1 LPPTILFCPKANPYS
16 AKNSFFALVLIV
28 EFILKKQNNYQIMKY
43 LFSTLLLFS
52 LTCPSC
58 SDRTANTNRPS
69 IEQINPMYLADID
82 TLYAQVEQLKK
93 AIENQAPE
101 KAIQAAFFAAR
112 TGYKRVEMLAELYN
126 PFTAKKLNQPALPE
140 VEEEDPQ
147 IVIEPEGFQVI
158 EELLFPYAPANQ
170 AEALKQVEITLVNVK
185 HLHHATTEN
194 IYTDAHIFDAM
205 RLEVFRSITLGIS
218 GFDSPV
224 AKNSLPEAAA
234 VFATLRRYLALY
246 APTQVLKAGADGDKT
261 PDRDAQS
268 FRELDQLLA
277 GAEQYL
283 AAHPDFDRF
292 DRAHFIT
299 QFANPLASQLLAYQ
313 NRLGIRPFT
322 DENRFL
328 RADAS
333 TLFAPNVFDPAYFAP
348 AQSRA
353 YARYP
358 KVIDLGKALFYDPLL
373 SGNGQRNCASCHQ
386 PDKALTDGLAKSR
399 RLDGKGFIG
408 RNAPSLLNAGLQASL
423 FYEGRVTYMEDQI
436 TDVLGAVDEMH
447 SSVPQVVGKL
457 NQHPSYPARFQAA
470 FGTSGAAITG
480 DQFKTALSTYLRSLQ
495 ALNSRF
501 DQYMRGDLT
510 KLSSQEVNGFNLF
523 MGKAK
528 CGTCHFMPLFN
539 GTVPPVFDRA
549 ETEVLGVPA
558 RPDTAQATLD
568 PDKGKFNLTKIPLH
582 TFAFKTTTARNA
594 EVTAPYMHNGV
605 YKNLE
610 QLIDFYNRG
619 GGAGIGIELEHQTL
633 PPDPL
638 LLTGQ
643 EKADLIA
650 FMKAL
655 TDTGSGY

>member
-1 LPPTILFCPKANPYS
+1 
-16 AKNSFFALVLIV
+16 
-28 EFILKKQNNYQIMKY
+28 MKY
-43 LFSTLLLFS
+43 LYTFLLLS
-52 LTCPSC
+52 CLTCASC
-58 SDRTANTNRPS
+58 SDGNVQTSRPA
-69 IEQINPMYLADID
+69 IEQINPLYLADID
-82 TLYAQVEQLKK
+82 TLYAQVEKLKK
-93 AIENQAPE
+93 TIESRAPE
-101 KAIQAAFFAAR
+101 AIVQAAFFAAR
-112 TGYKRVEMLAELYN
+112 TAYKRVELLAELYN

-158 EELLFPYAPANQ
+158 EELLFPYVPENR
-170 AEALKQVEITLVNVK
+170 AEALKQTDITLVNIK
-185 HLHHATTEN
+185 HLRHSTTEN
-194 IYTDAHIFDAM
+194 TYTDAHIFDAM

-224 AKNSLPEAAA
+224 AKNSLPEAATA
-234 VFATLRRYLALY
+234 FATLRRYLALY
-246 APTQVLKAGADGDKT
+246 APAQVLQADASGADGSSEPGQAK
-261 PDRDAQS
+261 AQ
-268 FRELDQLLA
+268 FQALDQLLA
-277 GAEQYL
+277 RAGQYL
-283 AAHPDFDRF
+283 VAHPDFDRF

-299 QFANPLASQLLAYQ
+299 QFANPISSQLLAYQ
-313 NRLGIRPFT
+313 NQLGIQPFVQ
-322 DENRFL
+322 ESRFL

-348 AQSRA
+348 VQSRP
-353 YARYP
+353 YARNP
-358 KVIDLGKALFYDPLL
+358 KVIELGKALFYDPLL

-399 RLDGKGFIG
+399 RIDGKGSIS

-436 TDVLGAVDEMH
+436 ADVLGAVDEMH
-447 SSVPQVVGKL
+447 SSVPEVVGKL
-457 NQHPSYPARFQAA
+457 KQHPTYPARFQAA
-470 FGTSGAAITG
+470 FGPASAIT
-480 DQFKTALSTYLRSLQ
+480 DEQFKVALSTYLRSLQ

-501 DQYMRGDLT
+501 DQYMRGDLA
-510 KLSSQEVNGFNLF
+510 KLNSQEVNGFNLF

-539 GTVPPVFDRA
+539 GTVPPVYDRA

-558 RPDTAQATLD
+558 RPDTARATLD
-568 PDKGKFNLTKIPLH
+568 PDKGKFNFTKIPLH
-582 TFAFKTTTARNA
+582 TFAFKTTSVRNA
-594 EVTAPYMHNGV
+594 ALTAPYMHNGV
-605 YKNLE
+605 YKALD
-610 QLIDFYNRG
+610 QLLDFYNRG

-638 LLTGQ
+638 HLTSQ

-655 TDTGSGY
+655 TDLGSGY

>member
-1 LPPTILFCPKANPYS
+1 
-16 AKNSFFALVLIV
+16 
-28 EFILKKQNNYQIMKY
+28 MKY
-43 LFSTLLLFS
+43 LYVLLLLS
-52 LTCPSC
+52 CLICTSC
-58 SDRTANTNRPS
+58 SDRDAQTNRPA
-69 IEQINPMYLADID
+69 IEQINPWYLADID
-82 TLYAQVEQLKK
+82 TLYAQVEKLKK
-93 AIENQAPE
+93 NLENRAPE
-101 KAIQAAFFAAR
+101 ATVQAAFFAAR
-112 TGYKRVEMLAELYN
+112 TAYKRVELLAELYN

-147 IVIEPEGFQVI
+147 LVIEPEGFQVI
-158 EELLFPYAPANQ
+158 EELLFPYAPENQ

-185 HLHHATTEN
+185 HLRHATTEN
-194 IYTDAHIFDAM
+194 KYTDAHIFDAM

-224 AKNSLPEAAA
+224 AKNSLPEAAT
-234 VFATLRRYLALY
+234 VFATLRRYLGLY
-246 APTQVLKAGADGDKT
+246 APAQVLKADASGADESSE
-261 PDRDAQS
+261 PSQARSQFQA
-268 FRELDQLLA
+268 LDQLLA
-277 GAEQYL
+277 RAEQYL
-283 AAHPDFDRF
+283 ATHPDFDRF

-299 QFANPLASQLLAYQ
+299 QFANPVSSQLLAYQ
-313 NRLGIRPFT
+313 NLLGIQPFAQ
-322 DENRFL
+322 ESRFL
-328 RADAS
+328 RADAR
-333 TLFAPNVFDPAYFAP
+333 TLFAPNVFDATYFAP
-348 AQSRA
+348 TQSRPF
-353 YARYP
+353 ARDP
-358 KVIDLGKALFYDPLL
+358 KVIELGKALFYDPLL
-373 SGNGQRNCASCHQ
+373 SGTGQRNCASCHQ

-399 RLDGKGFIG
+399 RLDGQGFIG

-436 TDVLGAVDEMH
+436 ADVLGAVDEMH
-447 SSVPQVVGKL
+447 SSVTEVVGKL
-457 NQHPSYPARFQAA
+457 NQHHTYPARFQAA
-470 FGTSGAAITG
+470 FGPASLAIT
-480 DQFKTALSTYLRSLQ
+480 DEQFKVALSTYLRSIQ

-501 DQYMRGDLT
+501 DQYMRGDLA

-549 ETEVLGVPA
+549 ETEVLGVPT

-605 YKNLE
+605 YQTLD

-638 LLTGQ
+638 HLSRQ

-655 TDTGSGY
+655 TDTGSGF